1 MLYSEAHS
9 VTLFSATLSPPA
21 YAMQLL
27 GLPENTAWIDVPP
40 AFPAVRIEV
49 KEDIALT
56 LLFDKGQSLEE
67 RIVAEQFIT
76 A

>member
-1 MLYSEAHS
+1 
-9 VTLFSATLSPPA
+9 
-21 YAMQLL
+21 
-27 GLPENTAWIDVPP
+27 
-40 AFPAVRIEV
+40 VRIEV
-49 KEDIALT
+49 KEDVALT